1 MASPTRKRHSV
12 LFKFKVALEAAQGTK
27 TTNELAGQYGLHPTQ
42 ISHWKRQFMVR
53 SISVCFSNVVNGIPN

>member
-42 ISHWKRQFMVR
+42 ISH
-53 SISVCFSNVVNGIPN
+53 